1 MGANQWGVTLKY
13 AGRQQPAG
21 FCHFKKKKKNTLT
34 LEASIKFANITF
46 KKCILLHALRLLTL
60 SLALLRVATLAAG
73 RLLQVVGFGP
83 TTTAQGV
90 RLVPALT
97 ER

>member
-1 MGANQWGVTLKY
+1 M
-13 AGRQQPAG
+13 QPT
-21 FCHFKKKKKNTLT
+21 HFML
-34 LEASIKFANITF
+34 
-46 KKCILLHALRLLTL
+46 LLTL
-60 SLALLRVATLAAG
+60 SLAFLRVATLATG
-73 RLLQVVGFGP
+73 GLLKMVGFGP